1 MTTMSST
8 LIKKIMSA
16 SSCLSLVVLLNSC
29 SKENDF
35 KPELLELE
43 NKRVPAPVVAPL
55 NNRELL
61 GKYIYFDASLSAS
74 AGQFARGGAMTQ
86 SCASCHLPQQGYAG
100 FESGSVDRGQM
111 QWGAVPFSFKS
122 GIGEGAVEGSFG
134 GRKPPSAAYAT
145 FSPKL
150 KLGTLDVAGQYQG
163 GLFWDGRATGAELGN
178 PAAEQARGPF
188 LADKEHNFNTV
199 TGRRDLLVMIRQG
212 SYYPLYKTV
221 YGAGLDNISLTTD
234 PASQL
239 VTDHYNNVAFA
250 IAAYEAS
257 SDVNQFSSKYD
268 DVMARRATFNAE
280 EAEGY
285 RLMRSSATKNCGNSG
300 CHAEK
305 GETGPALFTDFTYD
319 NIGLPWKSEYRR
331 EESLQKGAVD
341 QGIYTTLVSPNVP
354 RDLPVQN
361 PEAHIAAFK
370 TPTLRNVAL
379 GENARSGGPGRGK
392 RFMHNG
398 IFSSLE
404 EVMHFYNTRDV
415 VGAGWSPSAKADVKT
430 NADWRPWGAPEY
442 AQTMHRGPEIG
453 NLGLTVR
460 QEKAIVAFM
469 RTLSDTRPVTP
480 PPAYRATAT
489 QQITN

>member
-1 MTTMSST
+1 MSMTTVQNALSKKVMPVLSS
-8 LIKKIMSA
+8 LCLLFSLD
-16 SSCLSLVVLLNSC
+16 SCN
-29 SKENDF
+29 KNNDF
-35 KPELLELE
+35 KPELLDLE
-43 NKRVPAPVVAPL
+43 NKRVPARVVAPL

-100 FESGSVDRGQM
+100 FESGSSNRGRQV
-111 QWGAVPFSFKS
+111 WGTIPFGFKS

-150 KLGTLDVAGQYQG
+150 QLGTLDVAGQYLG

-178 PAAEQARGPF
+178 VAAEQARGPF

-212 SYYPLYKTV
+212 SYYPLYKSV

-239 VTDHYNNVAFA
+239 VVDHYNNVAFA

-268 DVMARRATFNAE
+268 DVMARRATFTAE
-280 EAEGY
+280 EEQGY

-319 NIGLPWKSEYRR
+319 NLGLPWKSEYRK
-331 EESLQKGAVD
+331 EEGLQKGAVD
-341 QGIYTTLVSPNVP
+341 QGIYTTLVSPSVP
-354 RDLPVQN
+354 KDLPVQN
-361 PEAHIAAFK
+361 PQAHIAAFK
-370 TPTLRNVAL
+370 TPTLRNVAR
-379 GENARSGGPGRGK
+379 GENNK

-415 VGAGWSPSAKADVKT
+415 AGAGWNPNTKADDKNVA
-430 NADWRPWGAPEY
+430 NGWRPWGSPEY
-442 AQTMHRGPEIG
+442 APTMHRGPEIG

-469 RTLSDTRPVTP
+469 RTLSDTRDILP
-480 PPAYRATAT
+480 PPAYVAPAQT
-489 QQITN
+489 IN

>member
-1 MTTMSST
+1 MKTMSNT

-16 SSCLSLVVLLNSC
+16 SSCLSFVVLLNSC
-29 SKENDF
+29 NKQNDF

-43 NKRVPAPVVAPL
+43 SKRVPTPVVSPL

-61 GKYIYFDASLSAS
+61 GKYIYFDASLSAT

-100 FESGSVDRGQM
+100 YESGSSDRGKQG
-111 QWGAVPFSFKS
+111 WGTIPFGFKS
-122 GIGEGAVEGSFG
+122 GIGEGAVDGVFG

-150 KLGTLDVAGQYQG
+150 QLGVLDMEGEYLG

-178 PAAEQARGPF
+178 VAAEQARGPF
-188 LADKEHNFNTV
+188 LADKEHNFNTT
-199 TGRRDLLVMIRQG
+199 TGRRDLLVMIRKG
-212 SYYPLYKTV
+212 SYYPLYKAV

-268 DVMARRATFNAE
+268 NVMAQKATFTAE
-280 EAEGY
+280 EAEGFM
-285 RLMRSSATKNCGNSG
+285 LLRSPAAQNCGSSG

-305 GETGPALFTDFTYD
+305 TENGVALFTDFGYD
-319 NIGLPWKSEYRR
+319 NIGLPWKSEYRKKD
-331 EESLQKGAVD
+331 EILQKGAVD
-341 QGIYTTLVSPNVP
+341 QGLYTTLISPNVP
-354 RDLPVQN
+354 KDLPN
-361 PEAHIAAFK
+361 PNPQAQIATFK

-379 GENARSGGPGRGK
+379 GENARSGGSGRGK

-415 VGAGWSPSAKADVKT
+415 VGAGWSPSAKADDKT
-430 NADWRPWGAPEY
+430 KSDWRPWGAPEY
-442 AQTMHRGPEIG
+442 AQTMERGNEIG

-469 RTLSDTRPVTP
+469 RTLSDTKVVL
-480 PPAYRATAT
+480 PPAAYAAAPAPAT
-489 QQITN
+489 N

>member
-1 MTTMSST
+1 M
-8 LIKKIMSA
+8 
-16 SSCLSLVVLLNSC
+16 
-29 SKENDF
+29 
-35 KPELLELE
+35 
-43 NKRVPAPVVAPL
+43 
-55 NNRELL
+55 
-61 GKYIYFDASLSAS
+61 
-74 AGQFARGGAMTQ
+74 
-86 SCASCHLPQQGYAG
+86 
-100 FESGSVDRGQM
+100 
-111 QWGAVPFSFKS
+111 
-122 GIGEGAVEGSFG
+122 
-134 GRKPPSAAYAT
+134 
-145 FSPKL
+145 
-150 KLGTLDVAGQYQG
+150 GTLDVAGQYLG

-178 PAAEQARGPF
+178 VAAEQARGPF

-268 DVMARRATFNAE
+268 DVMARRATFTAE
-280 EAEGY
+280 EEQGY

-379 GENARSGGPGRGK
+379 GENAGSGGPGRGK

-430 NADWRPWGAPEY
+430 NSDWRPWGAPEY

>member
-1 MTTMSST
+1 MLIT
-8 LIKKIMSA
+8 LTQRIMSA
-16 SSCLSLVVLLNSC
+16 SSCLFLVVLLNSC

-35 KPELLELE
+35 KPELLDLE
-43 NKRVPAPVVAPL
+43 NSRIKTPATKPL
-55 NNRELL
+55 NDKELL
-61 GKYIYFDASLSAS
+61 GKYIYFDASLSATS
-74 AGQFARGGAMTQ
+74 GQFARGGAMTQ

-100 FESGSVDRGQM
+100 FESGSSNRGRQV
-111 QWGAVPFSFKS
+111 WGTIPFGFKS

-150 KLGTLDVAGQYQG
+150 QLGTLDVAGQYLG

-178 PAAEQARGPF
+178 VAAEQARGPF

-212 SYYPLYKTV
+212 SYYPLYKSV

-239 VTDHYNNVAFA
+239 VVDHYNNVAFA

-268 DVMARRATFNAE
+268 DVMARRATFTAE
-280 EAEGY
+280 EEQGY

-319 NIGLPWKSEYRR
+319 NLGLPWKSEYRK
-331 EESLQKGAVD
+331 EEGLQKGAVD
-341 QGIYTTLVSPNVP
+341 QGIYTTLVSPSVP
-354 RDLPVQN
+354 KDLPVQN
-361 PEAHIAAFK
+361 PQAHIAAFK
-370 TPTLRNVAL
+370 TPTLRNVAR
-379 GENARSGGPGRGK
+379 GENNK

-415 VGAGWSPSAKADVKT
+415 AGAGWNPNTKADDKNVA
-430 NADWRPWGAPEY
+430 NGWRPWGSPEY
-442 AQTMHRGPEIG
+442 APTMHRGPEIG

-469 RTLSDTRPVTP
+469 RTLSDTRDILP
-480 PPAYRATAT
+480 PPAYVAPAQT
-489 QQITN
+489 IN

>member
-1 MTTMSST
+1 MSST

-100 FESGSVDRGQM
+100 FESGSADRGQM

-188 LADKEHNFNTV
+188 LADKEHNFNSV

-212 SYYPLYKTV
+212 SYYPLYNTV

-257 SDVNQFSSKYD
+257 S
-268 DVMARRATFNAE
+268 
-280 EAEGY
+280 
-285 RLMRSSATKNCGNSG
+285 
-300 CHAEK
+300 
-305 GETGPALFTDFTYD
+305 
-319 NIGLPWKSEYRR
+319 
-331 EESLQKGAVD
+331 
-341 QGIYTTLVSPNVP
+341 
-354 RDLPVQN
+354 
-361 PEAHIAAFK
+361 FK
-370 TPTLRNVAL
+370 QIL
-379 GENARSGGPGRGK
+379 K
-392 RFMHNG
+392 
-398 IFSSLE
+398 
-404 EVMHFYNTRDV
+404 
-415 VGAGWSPSAKADVKT
+415 KT
-430 NADWRPWGAPEY
+430 
-442 AQTMHRGPEIG
+442 
-453 NLGLTVR
+453 
-460 QEKAIVAFM
+460 
-469 RTLSDTRPVTP
+469 
-480 PPAYRATAT
+480 
-489 QQITN
+489 

>member
-35 KPELLELE
+35 KPDLLDLG
-43 NKRVPAPVVAPL
+43 NGRVKTPVTTPL
-55 NNRELL
+55 NDKELL
-61 GKYIYFDASLSAS
+61 GKYIYFDAGLSANAAS
-74 AGQFARGGAMTQ
+74 PSGGAMTQ

-100 FESGSVDRGQM
+100 FESGQASRSNVSKT
-111 QWGAVPFSFKS
+111 WGTVPFGFKS
-122 GIGEGAVEGSFG
+122 GIGEGAVDGSFG

-150 KLGTLDVAGQYQG
+150 QMGTLDVAGQYLG

-199 TGRRDLLVMIRQG
+199 TGRRDLLLVIKNG
-212 SYYPLYKTV
+212 SYYPLYKKI
-221 YGAGLDNISLTTD
+221 YGAGLDALSAETD
-234 PASQL
+234 PAGKL
-239 VTDHYNNVAFA
+239 VMDHYNNVAFA
-250 IAAYEAS
+250 IAAYEGS

-268 DVMARRATFNAE
+268 DVMRKRARFTAE
-280 EAEGY
+280 EEQGY
-285 RLMRSSATKNCGNSG
+285 KLMRSSATKNCGNSG

-305 GETGPALFTDFTYD
+305 GESGVALFTDFTYD
-319 NIGLPWKSEYRR
+319 NLGLPWKSEYRK
-331 EESLQKGAVD
+331 EEGLQKGAVD
-341 QGIYTTLVSPNVP
+341 QGIYTTLVSSSVP

-370 TPTLRNVAL
+370 TPTLRNVAR
-379 GENARSGGPGRGK
+379 GENNK

-415 VGAGWSPSAKADVKT
+415 AGAGWNPKTKADDKNVA
-430 NADWRPWGAPEY
+430 NGWRPWGAPEY
-442 AQTMHRGPEIG
+442 AQTMHRGPEVG

-469 RTLSDTRPVTP
+469 RTLSDTRDILP
-480 PPAYRATAT
+480 PPAYVAPAT
-489 QQITN
+489 QQPAN